1 MNILLLKQR
10 GQGMVQ
16 EKYEASQ
23 AQMER
28 DSMVLI
34 EGKWIVQNL
43 QCLRRQIQVPV
54 MAVVKNNGYGLG
66 LEEYA
71 LYLQALGIRHFGVK
85 DAEEA
90 LRLRRAGIT
99 EEICLLAPV
108 CNIPQLLKLIRA
120 KAILCIDSPFTA
132 QCARRAG
139 YLSGQM
145 PRAQLALDTGL
156 GRYGFLPDQLEHAC
170 DAARQFQIVGT
181 YTHFA
186 EPYAD
191 AAFTKGQFVR
201 FLNMADGLRKMGVH
215 PGMLHCCATGGALRF
230 R

>member
-10 GQGMVQ
+10 EQGMVQ

-43 QCLRRQIQVPV
+43 QCLRRQIQVPI

-85 DAEEA
+85 DAEE
-90 LRLRRAGIT
+90 LS
-99 EEICLLAPV
+99 
-108 CNIPQLLKLIRA
+108 LIH
-120 KAILCIDSPFTA
+120 IST
-132 QCARRAG
+132 
-139 YLSGQM
+139 
-145 PRAQLALDTGL
+145 
-156 GRYGFLPDQLEHAC
+156 
-170 DAARQFQIVGT
+170 RQI
-181 YTHFA
+181 
-186 EPYAD
+186 
-191 AAFTKGQFVR
+191 
-201 FLNMADGLRKMGVH
+201 
-215 PGMLHCCATGGALRF
+215 
-230 R
+230 

>member
-1 MNILLLKQR
+1 
-10 GQGMVQ
+10 MVQ

-43 QCLRRQIQVPV
+43 QCLRRQIQVPI

-99 EEICLLAPV
+99 EEGIFVGTRLQYSPAFE
-108 CNIPQLLKLIRA
+108 
-120 KAILCIDSPFTA
+120 IDSGESYFMY
-132 QCARRAG
+132 R
-139 YLSGQM
+139 
-145 PRAQLALDTGL
+145 
-156 GRYGFLPDQLEHAC
+156 
-170 DAARQFQIVGT
+170 
-181 YTHFA
+181 
-186 EPYAD
+186 
-191 AAFTKGQFVR
+191 
-201 FLNMADGLRKMGVH
+201 
-215 PGMLHCCATGGALRF
+215 
-230 R
+230 